1 MKSAEAQL
9 RRMAAELLHLL
20 GEKKCFVQI
29 FLLKD
34 REMRKLGKK
43 VGALPSLKRSKMG
56 RELRKEEHLNVL
68 SFPDEVQFPDFDGRR
83 SLGEVY
89 LNYDWA
95 EKKTEVLSYLLIHG
109 ILHLLGYHHG
119 SKRDTI
125 KMEKLEKK
133 LWRHVL
139 LSV

>member
-1 MKSAEAQL
+1 MNPAEAKL
-9 RRMAAELLHLL
+9 RRMAAELFHLL

-34 REMRKLGKK
+34 SDMRKLAKTA
-43 VGALPSLKRSKMG
+43 GAHPSVAKSKMG
-56 RELRKEEHLNVL
+56 GELRREEHLNVL
-68 SFPDEVQFPDFDGRR
+68 SFPDDVRFPDIDGRR
-83 SLGEVY
+83 SLGEIY
-89 LNYDWA
+89 INYDWA
-95 EKKTEVLSYLLIHG
+95 EKKTEILSYLLIHG
-109 ILHLLGYHHG
+109 ILHLLGYHHNV
-119 SKRDTI
+119 KRDTI